1 MKDYIFAIF
10 WFCLAGLSG
19 AALYYTSEQTHI
31 TAKNIAEIRAATTET
46 RHDIAVLSAEY
57 WRLTAPARLEAL
69 AARLMPDLQPMT
81 GEQLLPPRP
90 AAKSAAAGKH
100 PVVSSVKDLIDNLLE
115 TNDRTGLSDAQQQ
128 KAVLAQNA
136 SHTP

>member
-19 AALYYTSEQTHI
+19 AALYYTSEQTHL
-31 TAKNIAEIRAATTET
+31 TAKNITETRAKTLET

-81 GEQLLPPRP
+81 GAQIIPPRP
-90 AAKSAAAGKH
+90 AAKTAAAGRH
-100 PVVSSVKDLIDNLLE
+100 PVVSSVKGLIDTLLE
-115 TNDRTGLSDAQQQ
+115 TDEHTSLSAAQQ
-128 KAVLAQNA
+128 KTAVLAQNA
-136 SHTP
+136 TRTP

>member
-19 AALYYTSEQTHI
+19 GTLYYTSEQTNL

-57 WRLTAPARLEAL
+57 WHLTAPARLEAL
-69 AARLMPDLQPMT
+69 AARLMPDLQPMR
-81 GEQLLPPRP
+81 GEQVIPSRP
-90 AAKSAAAGKH
+90 AAKAETTGKF
-100 PVVSSVKDLIDNLLE
+100 PAVSTVRDLIDRILE
-115 TNDRTGLSDAQQQ
+115 TDDHSRLSAPQQQ
-128 KAVLAQNA
+128 AVLAQHA
-136 SHTP
+136 AHTP

>member
-19 AALYYTSEQTHI
+19 AALYYTSEQTHL
-31 TAKNIAEIRAATTET
+31 TAKNIAEIRADTAET

-57 WRLTAPARLEAL
+57 WHLTAPARLEVL
-69 AARLMPDLQPMT
+69 AARLMPDLQPMR
-81 GEQLLPPRP
+81 GDQIIPPRP
-90 AAKSAAAGKH
+90 SAKDAANGKY
-100 PVVSSVKDLIDNLLE
+100 PAVSSVRDLIDRILE
-115 TNDRTGLSDAQQQ
+115 TDDHTGLSGTQQQ

-136 SHTP
+136 AHTP